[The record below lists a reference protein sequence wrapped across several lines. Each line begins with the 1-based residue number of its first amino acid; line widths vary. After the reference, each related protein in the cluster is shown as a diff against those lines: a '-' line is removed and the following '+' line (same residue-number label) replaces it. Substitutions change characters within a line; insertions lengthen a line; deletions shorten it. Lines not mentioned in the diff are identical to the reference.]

1 MTLTDLWFTNFRRL
15 TNLHI
20 KLKSGVTGIIGD
32 NGTGKSTV
40 IEGIQFLLTG
50 ELFEGT
56 KAEAINLDA
65 DSGYVAG
72 AFVLNGKKGRL
83 ERHLDSSKVILKYD
97 GVEYKKSTEVKEL
110 WEKLLQLNA
119 DIIKKVIIA
128 QQGHIPQ
135 LFSGDPAVRE
145 KVFQRIFLVPPTEK
159 MRAMI
164 WNDYLKQAPPI
175 VPEEDLLHLQNI
187 KATLDYEVV
196 DLDIQLN
203 NLYRLSD
210 NEIENIRQRIAFIQG
225 CMSGDGKRAILLTA
239 YDEARQKVNDLYWK
253 RNHLNEKLKID
264 IDKYQKMNTML
275 LQHKGIYAQKL
286 RLETE
291 LNSLEYPFSK
301 EIYNTYVIE
310 KDELSKQKEELGKQ
324 HYEARSNVSK
334 LANEITQFSRLKGQ
348 ACCPTCKQAI
358 VDVLS
363 HIEILKNE
371 YLIAQEKFA
380 DCEMDF
386 NLLSA
391 KKQDITQHIDHYDKV
406 LWQEEGIRDSLAQ
419 LKDVTFDE
427 TTLQQTTAVLERY
440 KELKSEEA
448 DNNVKTAQWEAKLDN
463 LDREIKAIQVYDGD
477 DERTELNELSIKLEQ
492 NTNIVREY
500 QQLSIDYRV
509 KQAEVK
515 SIETRIK
522 NTEDNQAKNKKR
534 NAYVAVLQKAYDVL
548 HTSQFPRKLIMSY
561 ADIVT
566 DHLQSNLELFD
577 IPYSARV
584 ADNFKI
590 ELLDDQDRV
599 LPHVSGGQE
608 IMVGIS
614 LHIALHDLFSEAFP
628 LMIIDEGT
636 THLDSPNRKAYFEM
650 IKGLKAKSKL
660 KQIIIID
667 HDPQLSEVVD
677 NVIQLR
683 KE

>member
-1 MTLTDLWFTNFRRL
+1 MILTDLWFTNFRRH

-20 KLKSGVTGIIGD
+20 KLKPGVTGIVGD
-32 NGTGKSTV
+32 NGTGKSSI

-50 ELFEGT
+50 ELFGGT

-83 ERHLDSSKVILKYD
+83 ERHLDSSTVRLKYD

-110 WEKLLQLNA
+110 WDKLLQLNA

-175 VPEEDLLHLQNI
+175 IPEEDLLQLQNT
-187 KATLDYEVV
+187 KGLLDYEVLE
-196 DLDIQLN
+196 LDIHLN
-203 NLYRLSD
+203 NLHRLSD
-210 NEIENIRQRIAFIQG
+210 DEIENIRQRIAFIKG
-225 CMSGDGKRAILLTA
+225 CMDGDGKRAILLTA
-239 YDEARQKVNDLYWK
+239 YDEARQKVNELYWK
-253 RNHLNEKLKID
+253 RNQLVEKLKID
-264 IDKYQKMNTML
+264 INKYQKMNTML

-286 RLETE
+286 KLEAE
-291 LNSLEYPFSK
+291 LAELKYPYSREVFIQCAK
-301 EIYNTYVIE
+301 EQN
-310 KDELSKQKEELGKQ
+310 ELRQQKEELGKKV
-324 HYEARSNVSK
+324 YEARSNVDKISNNIKQFSK
-334 LANEITQFSRLKGQ
+334 LKGE

-358 VDVLS
+358 VDVLA
-363 HIEILKNE
+363 HIEILTTEYNSAEDKLEELELEFATFSDNKQAVERKIDSYNE
-371 YLIAQEKFA
+371 
-380 DCEMDF
+380 
-386 NLLSA
+386 
-391 KKQDITQHIDHYDKV
+391 V
-406 LWQEEGIRDSLAQ
+406 LWQEEGIRESLAQ

-440 KELKSEEA
+440 KELKADEA
-448 DNNVKTAQWEAKLDN
+448 DNNVKCAQWEAKLDN
-463 LDREIKAIQVYDGD
+463 LDRELKAIQVYDGD
-477 DERTELNELSIKLEQ
+477 DARTELAELSMMLEQ
-492 NTNIVREY
+492 HTTAVREY

-509 KQAEVK
+509 KQSEVK
-515 SIETRIK
+515 ALETRIK
-522 NTEDNQAKNKKR
+522 NTQDNQAKNKKR
-534 NAYVAVLQKAYDVL
+534 NAYVATLQKAYDVL

-566 DHLQSNLELFD
+566 DHLQENLELFD
-577 IPYSARV
+577 IPYNARV

-636 THLDSPNRKAYFEM
+636 THLDSPNRKAYFDM

-667 HDPQLSEVVD
+667 HDSQLSEVVD
-677 NVIQLR
+677 NVIKLK